1 MKNLAWN
8 WRKGWRM
15 KTTSQRKNLSFT
27 ISLITGNT
35 CRRHSDLLS
44 CLHPVCDA
52 IIFLFLFLYLAVRSD
67 FSIPNPSHAWN
78 YHQFPLPNHTQIP
91 SSFFPHHS
99 CLMSTSKS
107 ARDNRHK
114 NSHGAVIKMT
124 ITRQYL
130 FFRYFRSGIV
140 NDTAAIANMRN
151 KIKQKIH
158 KIEMFCAES
167 LLWRYWEGETRTINQ
182 RQINKNKMLLWGCSQ
197 IGSEVLKLT
206 AQKNHFFLYFYSL
219 KKGSKQYLT
228 CQAIKTIV
236 TGRNIFC
243 ELSWARDCVDENFMT
258 TKKFISLLLNMSSSL
273 WWVHVNDFVSE
284 KNLMHARDVPVN

>member
-1 MKNLAWN
+1 MKIVIWKWKSPFLLCVCLCSVTTAVRFHFQDLSPWAAEDFFFLKHPGFIHMKNLAWN

-35 CRRHSDLLS
+35 CRRHSDLFS

-52 IIFLFLFLYLAVRSD
+52 IIFLFLFLYLVVWSD
-67 FSIPNPSHAWN
+67 FSTPNPSHAWN

-206 AQKNHFFLYFYSL
+206 AQKIPIFF
-219 KKGSKQYLT
+219 
-228 CQAIKTIV
+228 
-236 TGRNIFC
+236 
-243 ELSWARDCVDENFMT
+243 
-258 TKKFISLLLNMSSSL
+258 
-273 WWVHVNDFVSE
+273 FVF
-284 KNLMHARDVPVN
+284 LFA